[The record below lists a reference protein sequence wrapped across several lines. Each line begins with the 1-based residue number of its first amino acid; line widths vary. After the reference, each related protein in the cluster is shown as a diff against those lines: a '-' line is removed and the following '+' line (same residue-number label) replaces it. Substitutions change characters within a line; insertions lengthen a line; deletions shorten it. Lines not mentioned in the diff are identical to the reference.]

1 MMKRPLMVSA
11 LATALSLPTGFAL
24 AADPQPAPAKAQ
36 TPEPEPIY
44 GSQLM
49 TQQERTE
56 YRAKM
61 SAAKTV
67 GEQEQ
72 IRKEH
77 HEQMQERAQARGVT
91 LSDEPPARGGGMGPG
106 GGGMGPG
113 GGGMGMGQS
122 QGMGK
127 GMGRNRPAFSEYD
140 LNGDGK
146 ITEKEFNEARS
157 KRISERAQ
165 QGYQMRNLGSAP
177 SFADIDANRDGE
189 ISVEEFAAHQS
200 QRSQ

>member
-24 AADPQPAPAKAQ
+24 AADPEPAPAKAQ
-36 TPEPEPIY
+36 TPKSEQIY

-49 TQQERTE
+49 TPQERAE

-61 SAAKTV
+61 SAAETV
-67 GEQEQ
+67 EEQEQ

-91 LSDEPPARGGGMGPG
+91 LPDEPPARGGGMGPD

-113 GGGMGMGQS
+113 GGGMGMGQN

-177 SFADIDANRDGE
+177 SFADIDANGDGE
-189 ISVEEFAAHQS
+189 ISTEEFVAHQS
-200 QRSQ
+200 QRPQ

>member
-24 AADPQPAPAKAQ
+24 AADPEPAPTKAQ

-91 LSDEPPARGGGMGPG
+91 LPDEPPARGGGMGPG

-113 GGGMGMGQS
+113 GGGMGMGQN

-177 SFADIDANRDGE
+177 SFADIDANGDGE

-200 QRSQ
+200 QRPQ